1 MPTVEF
7 ARPDDAA
14 IAAAMSRTL
23 TALTALGRAL
33 GDGEH
38 QLSLVAE
45 RVDHRF
51 VRAEVLVSIG
61 GTPPWLRMP
70 PQAEEDFVRLRALLV
85 FALEGSTVRHAVL
98 VASTAAEPNPRACGW
113 AVRAGWLHPMDTAAL
128 QQAVIPCPG
137 VFAPLRKVYPAPVL
151 PQLTNDS
158 DEEFPA

>member
-1 MPTVEF
+1 
-7 ARPDDAA
+7 
-14 IAAAMSRTL
+14 MSRTL
-23 TALTALGRAL
+23 TALTALGVAL
-33 GDGEH
+33 GEGEH

-51 VRAEVLVSIG
+51 VRAEVLVSVG
-61 GTPPWLRMP
+61 GAPPWLRMP

-113 AVRAGWLHPMDTAAL
+113 TVRAGWLHPMDPAAL

-137 VFAPLRKVYPAPVL
+137 VFAPLRKVYR
-151 PQLTNDS
+151 S
-158 DEEFPA
+158 